1 MPLINCKSE
10 LKLRCT
16 KQSFLASAVVENN
29 NADSSNISFNIK
41 DTKPYVLVI
50 TLSTK
55 DN

>member
-1 MPLINCKSE
+1 MHETI
-10 LKLRCT
+10 
-16 KQSFLASAVVENN
+16 FLASAVVENN
-29 NADSSNISFNIK
+29 NADSSNIIFNIK